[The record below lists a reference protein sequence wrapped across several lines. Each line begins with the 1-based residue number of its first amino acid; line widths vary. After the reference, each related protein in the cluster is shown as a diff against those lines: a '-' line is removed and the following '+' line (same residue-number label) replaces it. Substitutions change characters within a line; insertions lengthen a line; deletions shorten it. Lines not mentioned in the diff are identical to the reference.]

1 MTFFIAEVSSNHSSD
16 LERCKDFI
24 DAASDVGCDAVK
36 FQLFKVNQLF
46 SKEVLEKSKPHRDR
60 EQWELPEDYIP
71 LLYEHCKE
79 KNIQFSCTPFYLE
92 AVDLLEKYVD
102 FFKIASYELLW
113 DSLIERCSKASK
125 PLIISTGMANI
136 SEILHAKDVADKN
149 NCGDLTF
156 LHCNSA
162 YPTPYKDANLSAIET
177 IREETGCKTGWSDHT
192 VCPGIIHRAIHKWNA
207 STIEFH
213 LDLDKKGDEYSA
225 GHCWLP
231 NEIEKVITEVR
242 EGEAADGHG
251 RKESSA
257 SEASDRDW
265 RADPSDGLR
274 PLKKIRKN
282 L

>member
-46 SKEVLEKSKPHRDR
+46 SKEVLENSKAHRDR

-79 KNIQFSCTPFYLE
+79 RNIQFSCTPFYLE

-113 DSLIERCSKASK
+113 DSLIERCSKTTK

-136 SEILHAKDVADKN
+136 SEILHAKDVSNRN
-149 NCGDLTF
+149 NCEDLTF

-162 YPTPYKDANLSAIET
+162 YPTPYKDANLSAIQT

-192 VCPGIIHRAIHKWNA
+192 VCPSIIHRVIHKWNA

-231 NEIEKVITEVR
+231 NEIERVIKEVR
-242 EGEAADGHG
+242 EGIAADGHG
-251 RKESSA
+251 KKESSA
-257 SEASDRDW
+257 SEIADRDW

-274 PLKKIRKN
+274 PLKKIRKT